1 MEQRKWGREKRKVG
15 GEIHLEWSRDEDG
28 AGRNGGGARSRMAA
42 ELYRRQI
49 RAQGAGDGEA
59 PVGLKNRRA
68 QLG

>member
-1 MEQRKWGREKRKVG
+1 
-15 GEIHLEWSRDEDG
+15 
-28 AGRNGGGARSRMAA
+28 MAA